1 MNQFLYNAACSL
13 KQKRNMLLQLS
24 QVYQVIAF
32 NLKTIEWVTRLK
44 WPRNI
49 LLCVENSEKCSILK
63 QNLLLNNTFRMN
75 QHFKI
80 MFTVF
85 VMSSPNCKASV
96 RAIICMVFGDEVS
109 STPKL
114 IPGLEK
120 GTCSLFFKTRMI

>member
-1 MNQFLYNAACSL
+1 M
-13 KQKRNMLLQLS
+13 
-24 QVYQVIAF
+24 
-32 NLKTIEWVTRLK
+32 
-44 WPRNI
+44 

-63 QNLLLNNTFRMN
+63 QNLPLNNTFMMN

-96 RAIICMVFGDEVS
+96 RAIICMVFGDEIS